1 MAMYS
6 EITMSHL
13 ESIANSISNIF
24 EVTRD
29 GDRVTFRFKDKDE
42 DSIKVL
48 VNEIDDEHLVSLM
61 GMSVPN
67 GYTIASLVGV
77 NNWNQRQDAHG
88 TFAYVASSDDKHYF
102 VLESHLML
110 RGGVEEEN
118 IRFWLKNLIKH
129 INPFEEQVIATLKEV
144 GEDNNICQGNGNG
157 IWGSLLDLTA
167 SALDTYNVWNS
178 SRD

>member
-88 TFAYVASSDDKHYF
+88 TFAYVASSDEKHYF
-102 VLESHLML
+102 VL
-110 RGGVEEEN
+110 
-118 IRFWLKNLIKH
+118 
-129 INPFEEQVIATLKEV
+129 
-144 GEDNNICQGNGNG
+144 
-157 IWGSLLDLTA
+157 
-167 SALDTYNVWNS
+167 
-178 SRD
+178 

>member
-1 MAMYS
+1 M
-6 EITMSHL
+6 
-13 ESIANSISNIF
+13 
-24 EVTRD
+24 
-29 GDRVTFRFKDKDE
+29 
-42 DSIKVL
+42 
-48 VNEIDDEHLVSLM
+48 
-61 GMSVPN
+61 
-67 GYTIASLVGV
+67 
-77 NNWNQRQDAHG
+77 
-88 TFAYVASSDDKHYF
+88 ASSDDKHYF